1 MAFVAVIL
9 FGRFLS
15 AGNKILVY
23 KITSVA
29 KNKQF
34 LKIYFLKLVCMHMRL
49 AIFSSVNYP

>member
-23 KITSVA
+23 KITSV
-29 KNKQF
+29 F
-34 LKIYFLKLVCMHMRL
+34 G
-49 AIFSSVNYP
+49 